1 MPVRNTP
8 GSHETCKRH
17 SAAGAVNSR
26 SDRTCSSRLVRY
38 SRCVLLADTTT
49 VVSWRARPRSF
60 VALMGLYESNYI
72 RLGWLAGNLGD
83 LSGRYL
89 SSVRG
94 DCDLVLTVTERS
106 PYTSTVNLTYLLPEA
121 RGPRPYPDM
130 RVRIYHDAHLVEAQS
145 LQRSP
150 RDRRGSP
157 ERELDQR
164 WARNMMLNKWL
175 EYCVERGHRFSSRTE
190 QRAGA

>member
-1 MPVRNTP
+1 
-8 GSHETCKRH
+8 
-17 SAAGAVNSR
+17 
-26 SDRTCSSRLVRY
+26 
-38 SRCVLLADTTT
+38 VLLADTTT

-60 VALMGLYESNYI
+60 VALMGLYESNFI
-72 RLGWLAGNLGD
+72 RLGWLAGNL
-83 LSGRYL
+83 LELNGRYV

-121 RGPRPYPDM
+121 RGPRRYPDL
-130 RVRIYHDAHLVEAQS
+130 RVRIYHDAHLVEAQQWNS
-145 LQRSP
+145 VHSQAPAAPCGAHVP
-150 RDRRGSP
+150 RLARARRGSP

-175 EYCVERGHRFSSRTE
+175 EYCVERGHRFSSRQE